1 MAGKRSFV
9 AWAAILMVCFDIAGE
24 LVRVGTCVIQPE
36 QKTPAICA
44 DPIGP
49 ISRFVAQLLRLL
61 SEAPPPEVAPPP
73 QAPPPVVAPQAESP
87 MQRVRSS
94 PSL

>member
-1 MAGKRSFV
+1 
-9 AWAAILMVCFDIAGE
+9 MVCFDIAGE
-24 LVRVGTCVIQPE
+24 LVRVATCVVQPE

-61 SEAPPPEVAPPP
+61 SESEPPPLERPAG
-73 QAPPPVVAPQAESP
+73 APPPVVPPNPASQIDQLRRQPT
-87 MQRVRSS
+87 
-94 PSL
+94 L